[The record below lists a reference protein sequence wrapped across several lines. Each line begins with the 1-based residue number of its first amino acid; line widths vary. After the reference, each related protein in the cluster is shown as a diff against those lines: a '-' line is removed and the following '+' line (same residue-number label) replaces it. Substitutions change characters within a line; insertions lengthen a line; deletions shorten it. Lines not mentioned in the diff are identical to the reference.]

1 MWCLPIIFACFW
13 SIKPATVQLC
23 NCQYGERTYVRPPV
37 AGCFEFCLQVCVG
50 VLWPLP
56 RRWQNFCLC
65 FRRHL
70 RTALPPHTTT
80 HAPSTMASLVSR
92 FAARGISRRLSVH
105 PSPLL
110 LSQRWLSSYPEH
122 TVVGMP
128 SLSPVSMLGRG
139 IGILCMYSK
148 NAHVSLFSF

>member
-1 MWCLPIIFACFW
+1 
-13 SIKPATVQLC
+13 
-23 NCQYGERTYVRPPV
+23 
-37 AGCFEFCLQVCVG
+37 
-50 VLWPLP
+50 
-56 RRWQNFCLC
+56 
-65 FRRHL
+65 
-70 RTALPPHTTT
+70 
-80 HAPSTMASLVSR
+80 MASLVSR

-139 IGILCMYSK
+139 IGILCMCSK
-148 NAHVSLFSF
+148 NAHVSLFSL